1 MSCVYW
7 EPKSRI
13 RTRWAWMSAVGCIP
27 HFTGRR
33 TAGKRHCPAGRTPA
47 GQFFSPLW
55 SVHALGGARQ
65 PLGLA
70 LAVVHL
76 APPGASLRAPR
87 LDELLESAHAL
98 LHLGIHQAE
107 HVSGVLHEP
116 VGVIRHDQVHT
127 GMGVIQ
133 SLEAH
138 RAGI

>member
-7 EPKSRI
+7 APKSWM

-33 TAGKRHCPAGRTPA
+33 TAGKRRCPAGWTPA
-47 GQFFSPLW
+47 GQFSSPLW
-55 SVHALGGARQ
+55 SVHALGSARQ
-65 PLGLA
+65 AFRLA

-87 LDELLESAHAL
+87 LDELLEPAHAL

-107 HVSGVLHEP
+107 HVSYVLDET

-127 GMGVIQ
+127 GMG
-133 SLEAH
+133 
-138 RAGI
+138 